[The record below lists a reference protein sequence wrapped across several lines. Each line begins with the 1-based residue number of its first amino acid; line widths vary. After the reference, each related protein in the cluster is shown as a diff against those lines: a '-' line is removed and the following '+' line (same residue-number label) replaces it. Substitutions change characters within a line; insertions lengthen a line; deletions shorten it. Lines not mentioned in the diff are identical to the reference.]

1 MSEPYEVGR
10 FTYLPGR
17 YVACFHVVL
26 VPYALEK
33 PEMLASLLKVFAG
46 KKISIVHFKLS
57 RPEPGRRVVAS
68 IFVDLTGRE
77 REEDVLVR
85 ELNAGE
91 FIEEVSVIRPLFDG
105 ITIDNVFPYLAMM
118 RERVVIFRG
127 IFYEALLKRMRERVG
142 TGYMAILYHAGL
154 EIGRAVCAELMRY
167 AGGDPVRT
175 VVLGQEMFK
184 QVGFGTMKADLN
196 LREHRATVRIWDCF
210 ECELFKGSGK
220 PASHLMRGMMAGF
233 LSEIFGEEVH
243 AQETRCIAAGDEYCE
258 FRISRERKIL

>member
-17 YVACFHVVL
+17 YVVCFHVVL

-46 KKISIVHFKLS
+46 KTVSIVHFKLS
-57 RPEPGRRVVAS
+57 RPEPGRRVIAS
-68 IFVDLTGRE
+68 IFVDLTDRE

-85 ELNAGE
+85 ELNARE
-91 FIEEVSVIRPLFDG
+91 YVEDVSVVRPLFDG

-118 RERVVIFRG
+118 RERIVIFRR
-127 IFYEALLKRMRERVG
+127 IFYEAILKKMRERVG
-142 TGYMAILYHAGL
+142 TGYMAVLYHVGL
-154 EIGRAVCAELMRY
+154 EIGRVVCAELKQY
-167 AGGDPVRT
+167 AEGDTART
-175 VVLGQEMFK
+175 VALGQEMFK

-210 ECELFKGSGK
+210 ECELFKGLGK
-220 PASHLMRGMMAGF
+220 PASHLVRGMMAGF
-233 LSEIFGEEVH
+233 LSEMLGEELY
-243 AQETRCIAAGDEYCE
+243 AQETSCIAAGDEYCE
-258 FRISRERKIL
+258 FRISKERKIL